1 MAKVMHLSRV
11 GGDTQ
16 VSNKLTKNETIG
28 GPIPPAEFGIKGPDF
43 VGYYSGNPRIKVN

>member
-1 MAKVMHLSRV
+1 MAKVMHLSRI
-11 GGDTQ
+11 GCDTQ
-16 VSNKLTKNETIG
+16 VSKKLNKNEKIG